1 VFSADITDATPA
13 LLLVQNRNNLRF
25 CKSGL
30 LHMQFKIKGFFF
42 NSKLSEKGGAHKINI
57 NQQNI
62 FMKKFEWL
70 QIEAFC
76 NGSEGLHSLLG

>member
-1 VFSADITDATPA
+1 
-13 LLLVQNRNNLRF
+13 
-25 CKSGL
+25 
-30 LHMQFKIKGFFF
+30 MQFKIKGFFF